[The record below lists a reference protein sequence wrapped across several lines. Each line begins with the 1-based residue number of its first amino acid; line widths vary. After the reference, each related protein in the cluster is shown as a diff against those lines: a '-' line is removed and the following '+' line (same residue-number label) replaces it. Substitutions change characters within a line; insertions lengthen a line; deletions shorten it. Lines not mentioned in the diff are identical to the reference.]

1 MNDKELDSFLKKKI
15 NEIQV
20 PKELDVNVY
29 NAINMQKSKQNKI
42 NKKSNIYLKFAVC
55 LILIVVISISLITIN
70 KTSSTNDDINNN
82 QINNSYAI
90 IDVNL
95 NENLNASSY
104 LYDLDVD
111 DIKSIFKN
119 LNYNVVIAKVNNIN
133 YTNYDLVYYSD
144 SNNGYYSKEEYVPV
158 RTLADVEVIKSIKGD
173 LNVGDNITVKAKG
186 GILEYNEYMKY
197 WNNTNIENPNLATI
211 TSQYNQYVR
220 DGKSKVYISEFG
232 KDDIKLEEGKMYLMF
247 IMKMIWGEYWTE
259 STGNLLRE
267 YDDNTNMLLNNTTK
281 EYEKLETILY

>member
-20 PKELDVNVY
+20 PKELDINVY
-29 NAINMQKSKQNKI
+29 NVINMQKSKRNKI
-42 NKKSNIYLKFAVC
+42 KKKSNIYLKFAVC

-90 IDVNL
+90 IDVNS
-95 NENLNASSY
+95 NENLNTSLY
-104 LYDLDVD
+104 LYAFDVD
-111 DIKSIFKN
+111 DIKSIFKK

-133 YTNYDLVYYSD
+133 YINYDLVYHND
-144 SNNGYYSKEEYVPV
+144 NNGYYSKEEYVAV

-173 LNVGDNITVKAKG
+173 LNVGDSITVKAKG
-186 GILEYNEYMKY
+186 GILEYSEYMKY

-247 IMKMIWGEYWTE
+247 IMKRIWGEYWTE

-267 YDDNTNMLLNNTTK
+267 YDENTEMLLNNTTK
-281 EYEKLETILY
+281 EYEKLETVLY